1 MSFAQTIFS
10 NQLGPVSIF
19 FEATET
25 VNEDILKTENLGEK
39 ETSLDTSK
47 ISAEEINKC
56 NANEFHVEKRSREL
70 ESIQQVE
77 YRKRK
82 KKV

>member
-1 MSFAQTIFS
+1 MS
-10 NQLGPVSIF
+10 VF

-39 ETSLDTSK
+39 ETNLDTSK
-47 ISAEEINKC
+47 ISAEEISKH

-82 KKV
+82 KRV